1 MPRPP
6 LDLLAGRSERD
17 RVEAE
22 GLDESELLEEA
33 LESDLLGLE
42 EDGGGL
48 EDWPEDE
55 GRVALG
61 AEDRG
66 GLEDWPE
73 DEGVLTL
80 WEEEP
85 ELPPLDRNVSRSL
98 TAALGRFDS
107 VNPLLDCLLALSGF
121 PRHCPLLSP
130 SP

>member
-1 MPRPP
+1 M
-6 LDLLAGRSERD
+6 DLLAGRSERD

-42 EDGGGL
+42 EDG
-48 EDWPEDE
+48 
-55 GRVALG
+55 
-61 AEDRG
+61 G

>member
-6 LDLLAGRSERD
+6 LDLLSGRSERD

-85 ELPPLDRNVSRSL
+85 ELPPLDRKVSRSL
-98 TAALGRFDS
+98 LAAGGLLGS
-107 VNPLLDCLLALSGF
+107 LYS
-121 PRHCPLLSP
+121 
-130 SP
+130 

>member
-22 GLDESELLEEA
+22 GLDESEWLEEA

-42 EDGGGL
+42 
-48 EDWPEDE
+48 
-55 GRVALG
+55 
-61 AEDRG
+61 EDRG

-85 ELPPLDRNVSRSL
+85 ELPPLDRKVSRSL
-98 TAALGRFDS
+98 LAAGGLLGS
-107 VNPLLDCLLALSGF
+107 LYS
-121 PRHCPLLSP
+121 
-130 SP
+130 

>member
-1 MPRPP
+1 MPRSP

-22 GLDESELLEEA
+22 GLDESERLEEA

-48 EDWPEDE
+48 EDWLEDE

-61 AEDRG
+61 VEDRG
-66 GLEDWPE
+66 VLEDWLE
-73 DEGVLTL
+73 DEEVVAL

-85 ELPPLDRNVSRSL
+85 ELPPLDRKVSRSL
-98 TAALGRFDS
+98 LAAGGLLGS
-107 VNPLLDCLLALSGF
+107 LYS
-121 PRHCPLLSP
+121 
-130 SP
+130 

>member
-22 GLDESELLEEA
+22 GLDESERLEEA

-48 EDWPEDE
+48 EDWLEDE
-55 GRVALG
+55 EV
-61 AEDRG
+61 
-66 GLEDWPE
+66 
-73 DEGVLTL
+73 VVL

-98 TAALGRFDS
+98 LAAGGLLGS
-107 VNPLLDCLLALSGF
+107 LYS
-121 PRHCPLLSP
+121 
-130 SP
+130 

>member
-22 GLDESELLEEA
+22 GLDESERLEEA

-48 EDWPEDE
+48 EDW
-55 GRVALG
+55 L
-61 AEDRG
+61 
-66 GLEDWPE
+66 E

-85 ELPPLDRNVSRSL
+85 ELPPLDRKVSRSL
-98 TAALGRFDS
+98 LAAGGLLGS
-107 VNPLLDCLLALSGF
+107 LYS
-121 PRHCPLLSP
+121 
-130 SP
+130 